1 MLGQTLREWEQHNFR
16 RGREEGIHIGVRR
29 GREEGVRRGREEG
42 VRRGREEGVR
52 RGREE
57 ERRLLCS
64 LAARRFGD
72 ATADA
77 IRPLLGSLHDEA
89 RFAAVGALIVDSRS
103 GAELLDGTRRLA
115 KPNNHHETTAGG

>member
-1 MLGQTLREWEQHNFR
+1 MLGQTLREWEQRNFR
-16 RGREEGIHIGVRR
+16 RGREEG
-29 GREEGVRRGREEG
+29 REEGIHI
-42 VRRGREEGVR
+42 GVR

>member
-1 MLGQTLREWEQHNFR
+1 MLGQTLREWEQRNFR

-29 GREEGVRRGREEG
+29 GREEGVRS
-42 VRRGREEGVR
+42 
-52 RGREE
+52 GREE

-77 IRPLLGSLHDEA
+77 IRPLLGSLRDEA
-89 RFAAVGALIVDSRS
+89 RFAAVGALIVDSGS

-115 KPNNHHETTAGG
+115 KPNNHHEPPPAAEG